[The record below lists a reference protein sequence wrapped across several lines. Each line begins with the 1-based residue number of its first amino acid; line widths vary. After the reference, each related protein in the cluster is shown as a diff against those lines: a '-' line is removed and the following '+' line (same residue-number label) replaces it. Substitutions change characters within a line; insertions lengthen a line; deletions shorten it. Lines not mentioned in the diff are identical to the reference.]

1 MAVSLRRWKL
11 EDALLVQEA
20 SLDAYVAGMIRVTP
34 GCGRTAA
41 QNWIR
46 RAMESHSRV
55 IVEGGEALGEVG
67 ITPDAF
73 GYSGV
78 LHYWVLARARG
89 RGLAQRAAALA
100 CQGAGKLL
108 LTAIVSERNAA
119 SVKVLEKLG
128 FQRGAHQGIR
138 RLPGPARYL

>member
-1 MAVSLRRWKL
+1 MAAVSLRRWKL

-46 RAMESHSRV
+46 RAMEGHSRV
-55 IVEGGEALGEVG
+55 IVEEGEALGE
-67 ITPDAF
+67 
-73 GYSGV
+73 
-78 LHYWVLARARG
+78 
-89 RGLAQRAAALA
+89 AALA

-119 SVKVLEKLG
+119 SVRVLEKLG
-128 FQRGAHQGIR
+128 FQRGAR
-138 RLPGPARYL
+138 TRE